1 MQYYILS
8 RCNFLTQ
15 DTLKSSPPENK
26 VMKKATKIG
35 VMVMTI
41 LFIFCGTLGYAAF
54 GDEKVPENLMAGFLS
69 QKAFWIVDL
78 ANVFVVVHLVG
89 AFQVY
94 IL

>member
-1 MQYYILS
+1 MQYILS
-8 RCNFLTQ
+8 PCNFLTQ

-41 LFIFCGTLGYAAF
+41 LFILCGTLGYAAF